1 MEEGQSITLNPN
13 WPGLTATQVINN
25 TALPPG
31 LTLNSSTG
39 VISGTPV
46 GQDVGFSV
54 SFNTTSNQENWTGS
68 IVFQIIPSAPLL
80 QSQDL
85 SSNAGSFPCASSQP
99 NTYLGFGHRVVYDQ
113 NDGSRY
119 TAGQACGLVNA
130 GCTLTVPGMENYS
143 SSNWNQYDL
152 LVTKQSVDGVY
163 QWVHVIENWANN
175 NSYVLPVACQ

>member
-1 MEEGQSITLNPN
+1 MEEGQFITLNPD

-31 LTLNSSTG
+31 LTLDSSTG

-46 GQDVGFSV
+46 GHDVGFSV
-54 SFNTTSNQENWTGS
+54 SFNTTSNQDNWTGS

-80 QSQDL
+80 QSQTTYPA
-85 SSNAGSFPCASSQP
+85 NAGSFPCASNSVYMA

-130 GCTLTVPGMENYS
+130 GIPSTVPGMENYS

-152 LVTKQSVDGVY
+152 LITKQSVDGVY
-163 QWVHVIENWANN
+163 QWVHVIENL
-175 NSYVLPVACQ
+175 SLIHI